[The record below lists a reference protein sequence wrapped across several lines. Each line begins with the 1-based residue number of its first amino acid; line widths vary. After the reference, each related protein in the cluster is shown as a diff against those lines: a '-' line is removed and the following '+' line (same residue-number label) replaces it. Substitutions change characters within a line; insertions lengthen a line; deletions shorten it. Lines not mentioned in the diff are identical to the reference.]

1 MKKQSVLSSV
11 TNPLQSFGGGNPV
24 TGNAVGGGGAATGNN
39 TARDQQSSQKIPLMT
54 EVELMEDEASRY
66 IKDSLYELKTE

>member
-24 TGNAVGGGGAATGNN
+24 TGNAVGGGVAVTGNN